1 MRAALRWMVM
11 TVMAGFG
18 LTLTWAILELPLP
31 ILQLAPDVAR
41 HIDVSGVTHPVTA
54 VLLNFR
60 GYDTFLEI
68 AVLLTAMLSVLATG
82 AGEPLTGIRINGSP
96 PPILQATAAV
106 TMPLMILV
114 AGYLLWAGAER
125 AGGAFQAAA
134 VLGAV
139 GVLLYLAG
147 FISDWGEPGALL
159 RAAIIAGFLFFLSV
173 AALPLFSSGAL
184 LQYPPQHAKGL
195 IFAIEAG
202 LTLSLALILAG
213 LFLWLPNESEE
224 AEPE

>member
-1 MRAALRWMVM
+1 MKAPLRWATMA
-11 TVMAGFG
+11 VMAGFA

-31 ILQLAPDVAR
+31 SLRLAPEVAWN
-41 HIDVSGVTHPVTA
+41 IDVSGVTHPVTA

-68 AVLLTAMLSVLATG
+68 AVLLIAMLSVLGTG
-82 AGEPLTGIRINGSP
+82 AGEPLTGMRVSGAP
-96 PPILQATAAV
+96 PPILQATAKV
-106 TMPLMILV
+106 TIPLMILV

-125 AGGAFQAAA
+125 AGGAFQAGA

-147 FISDWGEPGALL
+147 FISDWGEPRMLL
-159 RAAIIAGFLFFLSV
+159 RSAILAGFVLFLGV
-173 AALPLFSSGAL
+173 AALPLLSGGAL
-184 LQYPPQHAKGL
+184 LQYPPQHVKAL

>member
-1 MRAALRWMVM
+1 MKAPLRWLTL
-11 TVMAGFG
+11 TVMAGFS

-31 ILQLAPDVAR
+31 ILQLAPEVAR
-41 HIDVSGVTHPVTA
+41 HIDFSGVTHPVTA

-68 AVLLTAMLSVLATG
+68 AVLLIAMLSVLATG
-82 AGEPLTGIRINGSP
+82 AGEPLTGIRVNGSP
-96 PPILQATAAV
+96 PPILQATARV
-106 TMPLMILV
+106 TIPLMILV
-114 AGYLLWAGAER
+114 AGYLLWAGADR

-147 FISDWGEPGALL
+147 FISDWGEPGASL
-159 RAAIIAGFLFFLSV
+159 RSAILTGFLFFLGV
-173 AALPLFSSGAL
+173 AALPLFSGGAL
-184 LQYPPQHAKGL
+184 LHYPPHHAKAL

-202 LTLSLALILAG
+202 LTFSLALILAG